1 MNPLA
6 YAAAGVAACI
16 GMTVPAAAFAQQ
28 FDPQTLKRLGIS
40 PEAAAYFSKA
50 ARFLP
55 GMARVRLNVNGIDR
69 GTMDVRFNDEGTLCF
84 TPELLRHIGLK
95 VPDGT
100 SEEGCQD
107 YRKAY
112 PETDIATA
120 EPVAGRHRHAAGRPR
135 PAEEAIQGQY
145 VSGGTAAMIN
155 YNLSGSRSTEDS
167 GYQYLRAYS
176 ETGLNV
182 ADWILRSRQ
191 DYYSQGGRSTF
202 TQGIRMPST
211 PCRVCAPPSRQAR
224 SHPRARCSRSA
235 HCAACSFSR
244 ICVAADAGVGRRL
257 SGIASGPEAGWK
269 CARWER

>member
-16 GMTVPAAAFAQQ
+16 GMTVPGAAFAQQ

-112 PETDIATA
+112 PETDITQL
-120 EPVAGRHRHAAGRPR
+120 PNQSQVDIVTPLAARA

-155 YNLSGSRSTEDS
+155 YNLSGSRS
-167 GYQYLRAYS
+167 AP
-176 ETGLNV
+176 
-182 ADWILRSRQ
+182 
-191 DYYSQGGRSTF
+191 
-202 TQGIRMPST
+202 GIRATSI
-211 PCRVCAPPSRQAR
+211 CAHTVR
-224 SHPRARCSRSA
+224 RA
-235 HCAACSFSR
+235 
-244 ICVAADAGVGRRL
+244 
-257 SGIASGPEAGWK
+257 
-269 CARWER
+269 